1 MTNEASSLYL
11 FQNIERILHSMD
23 IDDDFALPAIKKTEG
38 WKRSISRQKIVE
50 VSMIFGQVLLLT
62 FFFNRGRKF
71 YHVCESKRSSFFGAR
86 FRNVV

>member
-1 MTNEASSLYL
+1 
-11 FQNIERILHSMD
+11 MD

-38 WKRSISRQKIVE
+38 WKRSISRQKIIE
-50 VSMIFGQVLLLT
+50 VSMIFAQVLLLT
-62 FFFNRGRKF
+62 FFFYRGRKF

>member
-1 MTNEASSLYL
+1 MMILLYR
-11 FQNIERILHSMD
+11 Q
-23 IDDDFALPAIKKTEG
+23 IKKTEG
-38 WKRSISRQKIVE
+38 WKRSISRQKIIE

-62 FFFNRGRKF
+62 FLFFFYRGRKF